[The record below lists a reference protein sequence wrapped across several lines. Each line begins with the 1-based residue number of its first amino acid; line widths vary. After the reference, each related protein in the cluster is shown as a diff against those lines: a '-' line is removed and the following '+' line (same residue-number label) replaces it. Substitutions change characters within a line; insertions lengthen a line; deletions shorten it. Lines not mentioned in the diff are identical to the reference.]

1 MRGSFANPPP
11 GTPLDAD
18 CSYVDAGKLRK
29 GVCIAN
35 EDVLKSDGVVALAR
49 KNFRVGVVVPE
60 VVERLDLVA
69 DSGKARRWVWWWVG
83 DAEVEGAVEGWK
95 GVETWP

>member
-11 GTPLDAD
+11 AAPLDVD
-18 CSYVDAGKLRK
+18 CSYMGVGKLRK
-29 GVCIAN
+29 GVRVAD
-35 EDVLKSDGVVALAR
+35 EDVLKSDGVEALAR
-49 KNFRVGVVVPE
+49 RNFRVGVVVPE
-60 VVERLDLVA
+60 VVERLDLAA
-69 DSGKARRWVWWWVG
+69 DDSKARRWVWWWVG